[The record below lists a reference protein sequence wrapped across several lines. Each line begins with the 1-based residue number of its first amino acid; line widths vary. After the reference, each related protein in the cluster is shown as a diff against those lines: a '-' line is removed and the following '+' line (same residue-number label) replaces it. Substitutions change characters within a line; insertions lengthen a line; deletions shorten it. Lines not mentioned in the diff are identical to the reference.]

1 MPGRLTDLF
10 LAPDAGAQVRRV
22 DSATALEGRGLEGDR
37 YAAGAGSF
45 SRWPHPGRAVTL
57 ISSEALADAE
67 AEFGVSLME
76 GQHRR
81 NLVVT
86 GVPLAEL
93 KGVGFT
99 IGDARFEGWRVC
111 APCKYLVRVTGQDRI
126 FQALVR
132 RGGLR
137 AAVTASGAV
146 RRGDAV
152 TWDPAA
158 AARRAVL
165 PG

>member
-1 MPGRLTDLF
+1 MPGTLTDLF
-10 LAPDAGAQVRRV
+10 VAPEAGAPMRRATE
-22 DSATALEGRGLEGDR
+22 ATALPGRGLDGDR
-37 YAAGAGSF
+37 YAAAAGSF
-45 SRWPHPGRAVTL
+45 SRWPSPGRAVTV
-57 ISSEALADAE
+57 ISAEALAEAE

-76 GQHRR
+76 GEHRR
-81 NLVVT
+81 NLIVT
-86 GVPLAEL
+86 GVPLAEM
-93 KGVGFT
+93 KGVEFQIGEVGFRGAQ
-99 IGDARFEGWRVC
+99 IC
-111 APCKYLVRVTGQDRI
+111 APCKYLVRVTGQEDI

-137 AAVTASGAV
+137 AEILTDGVI

-158 AARRAVL
+158 IANRPTL